1 MSQFHFPK
9 SIDHGH
15 IVVGPTH
22 VMVSCGWTVY
32 IPMAR
37 ALSYAEKGPGQSAQG
52 FRLHAGHMIL
62 THRGNSVTLP
72 EETGLALIDAI
83 KTARHR

>member
-1 MSQFHFPK
+1 MTQFHFPK

-15 IVVGPTH
+15 VVVGPTH

-37 ALSYAEKGPGQSAQG
+37 AVRYADRGPGKAAQG
-52 FRLHAGHMIL
+52 FRLHAGYMIL
-62 THRGNSVTLP
+62 THRGNSITLP
-72 EETGLALIDAI
+72 EATGLDLIHAI
-83 KTARHR
+83 KTTHHR